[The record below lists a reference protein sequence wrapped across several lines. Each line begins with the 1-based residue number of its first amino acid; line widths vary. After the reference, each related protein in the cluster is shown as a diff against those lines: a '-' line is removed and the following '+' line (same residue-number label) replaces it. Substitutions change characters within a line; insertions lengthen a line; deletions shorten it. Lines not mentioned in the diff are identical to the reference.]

1 MRWPGALAHDIH
13 EIGALVSMPLPIHV
27 ALIGSTVSQV
37 SAAQKHF
44 RLSAPGIGATYLAAL
59 NASPGGKIV
68 PPTDLPKAQ
77 ITLWLCLDGQAF
89 ADSKQLHSQDAQSPR
104 YDRGFYDG
112 IFSEACVLIEGGQD
126 VPKILS
132 AWAQKIIDA
141 WYQTS

>member
-1 MRWPGALAHDIH
+1 
-13 EIGALVSMPLPIHV
+13 MPLPIHV
-27 ALIGSTVSQV
+27 ALIGSTVSHV

-44 RLSAPGIGATYLAAL
+44 HLSAPGIGAAYLAAL

-77 ITLWLCLDGQAF
+77 ITLWLCLDAQAL
-89 ADSKQLHSQDAQSPR
+89 AVSKELHSQDAQSPH
-104 YDRGFYDG
+104 YDRGLYNDMFP
-112 IFSEACVLIEGGQD
+112 EVCVLIDGGQD
-126 VPKILS
+126 APKILS